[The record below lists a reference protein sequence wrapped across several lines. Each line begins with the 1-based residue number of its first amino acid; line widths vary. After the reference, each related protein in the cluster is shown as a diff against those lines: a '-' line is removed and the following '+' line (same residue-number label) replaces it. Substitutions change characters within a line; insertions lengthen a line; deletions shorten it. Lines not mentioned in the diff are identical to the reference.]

1 MGSHMK
7 KSIFEEQTAK
17 ALKKWHQAAKQ
28 RKKLRKV
35 RVGTEMSN
43 GGFMSGETTPSQGSS
58 PLHLLH
64 KYRSNAPDND
74 SLPLSPSTYSSMAA
88 ERFLTLLERDEA
100 PIEKPSTQS
109 KPSWIQACKLLDVEQ
124 NPSIVL
130 DVIDEYRAEGFVV
143 SVKIFKV
150 VLNLCR
156 AANDANLALRVLRKM
171 KEFNCRPDTVSYNV
185 VIQLLVES
193 GQLDE
198 AMGLMREMG
207 LIDLYP
213 DMITYVSIIKGFC
226 DAGRL
231 EEACGLIKVMKGHG
245 CVPNAVVYSAI
256 LDGICRHGS
265 LEMASEFLGGME
277 KENGACVSNLVT
289 YTTMIKGFVEKGMA
303 MEALRVF
310 NRMDDFGVKPNKVTF
325 TAMLD
330 GLCKE
335 GHVEEAC
342 KIIDKFSGGGIQYD
356 ELYSLLVMSLVRAG
370 KHKDSEKMF
379 RMMMARGMRPNGL
392 ASSSIIKRM
401 ISEGRV
407 LDGFL
412 LFDALEKSGN
422 LLAIDSEVY
431 SILLAELCQEN
442 HFIEAA
448 KLVNVMVEGRIRLKS
463 PHAENIIKHLNISGE
478 YDLASDVSRIKKSG
492 YSNDGSEVSVVK
504 DEIIAENSDE
514 LKQTLIGKPPRH
526 LSVVRHSISTT
537 TLVPP
542 SELDSCTGV
551 TGVNFPLDLISSYV
565 PVFRSGSCA
574 EKGPKLYMED
584 EHICIDNLPLH
595 LGDIA
600 GFPSPGAFYG
610 VFDGHGGTDA
620 ASFVRSNIL
629 KFIVENSF
637 FPTCV
642 EKAIKSAYLKADYVF
657 ADDSSL
663 DISSGT
669 TALTAFISG
678 R

>member
-1 MGSHMK
+1 MAISV
-7 KSIFEEQTAK
+7 SIIRYSSSFIATK
-17 ALKKWHQAAKQ
+17 TPDCP
-28 RKKLRKV
+28 LR
-35 RVGTEMSN
+35 R
-43 GGFMSGETTPSQGSS
+43 F
-58 PLHLLH
+58 LIF
-64 KYRSNAPDND
+64 
-74 SLPLSPSTYSSMAA
+74 STYSSMAA
-88 ERFLTLLERDEA
+88 ERFLTLLERDDA
-100 PIEKPSTQS
+100 PIEKTLNTVKAKLDSRCITQVLERCAID
-109 KPSWIQACKLLDVEQ
+109 KPQLGVRFFIWAALHPTHRHTSYMYNKACKLLDVEQ

-277 KENGACVSNLVT
+277 KENGACKPNLVT

-478 YDLASDVSRIKKSG
+478 YDLASDVSRIKS
-492 YSNDGSEVSVVK
+492 
-504 DEIIAENSDE
+504 
-514 LKQTLIGKPPRH
+514 
-526 LSVVRHSISTT
+526 
-537 TLVPP
+537 
-542 SELDSCTGV
+542 
-551 TGVNFPLDLISSYV
+551 
-565 PVFRSGSCA
+565 
-574 EKGPKLYMED
+574 
-584 EHICIDNLPLH
+584 
-595 LGDIA
+595 
-600 GFPSPGAFYG
+600 
-610 VFDGHGGTDA
+610 
-620 ASFVRSNIL
+620 
-629 KFIVENSF
+629 
-637 FPTCV
+637 
-642 EKAIKSAYLKADYVF
+642 
-657 ADDSSL
+657 
-663 DISSGT
+663 
-669 TALTAFISG
+669 
-678 R
+678 